1 MREPQFYIHGSKLK
15 NKLQENPEL
24 RPVYEEYM
32 KWKEGSLSVTQR
44 NQEAV
49 LSLVQLL
56 NEYKTSVEP
65 LLDRRKNSAQEVLQ
79 PSIIEEFFEYLFC
92 NIEDEL
98 SEKLLRGPSSAFIDL
113 VFNPRNLHS
122 LATRPEY
129 TLRRKDHDF
138 VIGSTVTLTFSIEG
152 AAGVTQDSVVV
163 PAVAIECKRYLERNM
178 LDECSG
184 TAEKVKKAT
193 PYCLYFIVAEY
204 LKMDDCRPE
213 LSKIDEIYI
222 LRRQRNSDRLAENFI
237 PNPIYGDLV
246 WDVYSRVLA
255 HLGRIW
261 WDPSS
266 ALVTGKLFNI

>member
-1 MREPQFYIHGSKLK
+1 MREPQFYTHGSKLK

-24 RPVYEEYM
+24 RPVYEEYV

-56 NEYKTSVEP
+56 NEYKSSAEP
-65 LLDRRKNSAQEVLQ
+65 QLDQRQNSAQEVLQ

-122 LATRPEY
+122 LATSPEY

-152 AAGVTQDSVVV
+152 VAGVTQDSVVV

-222 LRRQRNSDRLAENFI
+222 LRRQRNSDRLAKNFI

-261 WDPSS
+261 WDPNS
-266 ALVTGKLFNI
+266 ALETGKLFNI

>member
-1 MREPQFYIHGSKLK
+1 M
-15 NKLQENPEL
+15 
-24 RPVYEEYM
+24 
-32 KWKEGSLSVTQR
+32 
-44 NQEAV
+44 
-49 LSLVQLL
+49 
-56 NEYKTSVEP
+56 
-65 LLDRRKNSAQEVLQ
+65 
-79 PSIIEEFFEYLFC
+79 
-92 NIEDEL
+92 
-98 SEKLLRGPSSAFIDL
+98 
-113 VFNPRNLHS
+113 
-122 LATRPEY
+122 
-129 TLRRKDHDF
+129 
-138 VIGSTVTLTFSIEG
+138 TLTFSIEG
-152 AAGVTQDSVVV
+152 VAGVTQDSVVV

-222 LRRQRNSDRLAENFI
+222 LRRQRNSDRLAKNFI

-261 WDPSS
+261 WDPNS
-266 ALVTGKLFNI
+266 ALETGKLFNI